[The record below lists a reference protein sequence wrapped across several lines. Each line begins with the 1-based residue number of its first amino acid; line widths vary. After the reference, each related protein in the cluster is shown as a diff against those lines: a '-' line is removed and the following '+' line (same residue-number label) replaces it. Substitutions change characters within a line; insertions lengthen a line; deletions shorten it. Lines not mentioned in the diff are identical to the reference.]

1 MHGEIT
7 KESARNM
14 TLDEITYVHG
24 GLFGSEGTWIHPERR
39 IDTTELIVMKKGD
52 AYLEEEGEP
61 YPLRPGQYLF
71 FEPDRL
77 HRGARPSTEQ
87 VSFYWFHFKGTLPPG
102 FAGKYGT
109 LQERDR
115 FDLLCRQLLHYAN
128 TPACPA
134 AAADYALRLL
144 LLELN
149 LQERMMVGG
158 SLRFSEICE
167 WIRMNSEKPLTS
179 VLVAEQFGYHED
191 YLARLFR
198 RNLSCSMKQY
208 IIKMR
213 LAYLKT
219 QLLSTEL
226 SLKEIAARAGFAEY
240 KYFLKFFTI
249 HEGMTPTAYRTLYF
263 NIHENRH

>member
-1 MHGEIT
+1 
-7 KESARNM
+7 
-14 TLDEITYVHG
+14 
-24 GLFGSEGTWIHPERR
+24 
-39 IDTTELIVMKKGD
+39 
-52 AYLEEEGEP
+52 
-61 YPLRPGQYLF
+61 
-71 FEPDRL
+71 
-77 HRGARPSTEQ
+77 
-87 VSFYWFHFKGTLPPG
+87 
-102 FAGKYGT
+102 
-109 LQERDR
+109 
-115 FDLLCRQLLHYAN
+115 
-128 TPACPA
+128 
-134 AAADYALRLL
+134 
-144 LLELN
+144 
-149 LQERMMVGG
+149 
-158 SLRFSEICE
+158 
-167 WIRMNSEKPLTS
+167 MNSEKPLTS

-249 HEGMTPTAYRTLYF
+249 HEGMTPTAYRNLYF